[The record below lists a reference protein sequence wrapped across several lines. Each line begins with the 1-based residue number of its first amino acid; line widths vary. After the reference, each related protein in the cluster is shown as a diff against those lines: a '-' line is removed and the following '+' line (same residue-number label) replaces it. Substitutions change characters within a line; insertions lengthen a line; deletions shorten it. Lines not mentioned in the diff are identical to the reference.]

1 MATLIPTAAS
11 LSMPLPFLGQLQ
23 NPPPLKTADSEDC
36 RFSQWRLLPNSNPPR
51 YFAWDSETKS
61 EVEIRFM
68 PWLQNHPEGEEACRT
83 QCERIHQIRDPLARR
98 VLDFGR
104 SEGIPRMVLAASATK
119 PLKDFLVQADRLRR
133 VELALNLL
141 WTVHTACTHGLFHGD
156 LNAECVHVLSDEPFQ
171 IQCDYTE
178 RFLRECP
185 TVLATASSLYESDL
199 RAAIAL
205 VQTLVLESLETD
217 ETDSQPPARHW
228 AVLKRL
234 AREKVEATQL
244 ESQFDAWCKTLG
256 DCIPENRN
264 PFYTKWVAPLDRTLS
279 VAVQEHLPRGAKH
292 ARIDSDVPE
301 DVQSNFAMEV
311 PELDGSHRDP
321 SEDTDEKTFVSAV
334 DHPADATGSVH
345 RILRPGDLLGNYRL
359 HRLLGQGG
367 MGMVFQ
373 ATDTL
378 GGKAVAVKVLLNQ
391 HGDNP
396 HSVRRFTKEAR
407 ILASVRNEYVTELL
421 EVGQALGYHFLAMEY
436 VDGPTFKSWL
446 RGKAPLP
453 ERDALQFIA
462 DLCKALSQA
471 HAQQII
477 HRDIKP
483 DNILLASRSETASP
497 DSTSLSDWRIK
508 LSDFG
513 IARHIH
519 QSASMEVTR
528 AGTMLGTP
536 MYMAPEQCKGQS
548 EIGPAADVYAIG
560 IMLFEMLTG
569 DVPFRSDDPMK
580 TAAMQC
586 FDPPPDLQKRN
597 RAISD
602 RTCQLVT
609 RMLAKNPSDRF
620 ADATQLLLEINRIL
634 NGTPSALEDHPRL
647 PTHESKKLW
656 TRTFE
661 WTLQSQARDLWPLVS
676 DTDRLNRA
684 VGLPAVTYRNEQDPE
699 RGLRKFGSFHLG
711 AVKVSWEEHP
721 FEWIEGR
728 RMGVLREFSSG
739 PFKWFMSSAELLPL
753 PSGGTKLIHT
763 VKIEPRNTLGTIVST
778 IEAGWKGGRALDRVY
793 KHIDEFLQS
802 KASSNQVID
811 PFEDAPNLSRAR
823 SKRLDDRAEQM
834 RRLGIDAELCRMLSH
849 FIRYATPQAAAKIRP
864 LALAKTLGVDP
875 DILLDAC
882 IVAASV
888 GILQLHW
895 DILCPSCKAPA
906 ASEPLLSRIENH
918 TQCDAC
924 DSDFQS
930 NLADS
935 IEMVFAVHPE
945 LREVDSATYCVG
957 GPGNSPHVISQ
968 VRLQPGERIE
978 LELPIQTGNYLLRT
992 TQSIE
997 SQTISVRSSHA
1008 PSQLEFF
1015 LSNLGQSSSIP
1026 SLREGAVSLFIENN
1040 LDKQQLVRLERT
1052 IVRDDVVTAASASAI
1067 TRFRKLFPDQ
1077 VFQSDVPV
1085 TSEDLTLVALQ
1096 VNNVESLYDRLG
1108 DTEAYRTIQN
1118 FMQEVEKQAAP
1129 HRGAVVKSISEGMLL
1144 SFRDCGAA
1152 IRFGIHLQNARCH
1165 DPQMAPLQ
1173 VGIAVHRGRL
1183 LISNQNGRLDYFGS
1197 NARLVMQIA
1206 SRIQT
1211 GISMTEPIFSDPL
1224 VQHIVKETELP
1235 ITLQSREVSPDRKVL
1250 LQEWI
1255 LANAQP

>member
-1 MATLIPTAAS
+1 
-11 LSMPLPFLGQLQ
+11 
-23 NPPPLKTADSEDC
+23 
-36 RFSQWRLLPNSNPPR
+36 
-51 YFAWDSETKS
+51 
-61 EVEIRFM
+61 M
-68 PWLQNHPEGEEACRT
+68 PWLQGNLDAEEACRT
-83 QCERIHQIRDPLARR
+83 QCERIARIHDPLSRK

-104 SEGIPRMVLAASATK
+104 SEGIPRMVLAMSASK
-119 PLKDFLVQADRLRR
+119 PLQDFIVQSDRLQR
-133 VELALNLL
+133 VELGLHLL
-141 WTVHTACTHGLFHGD
+141 WTVNTACTHGLFHGA
-156 LNAECVHVLSDEPFQ
+156 LHAGSVQILSEEPLQVQWDF
-171 IQCDYTE
+171 TE
-178 RFLRECP
+178 RFLQKCP
-185 TVLATASSLYESDL
+185 NVLPTASSLYESDL

-205 VQTLVLESLETD
+205 VQHLVLGSMEPDASDPTI
-217 ETDSQPPARHW
+217 PARHW

-234 AREKVEATQL
+234 AREEIDSAQL
-244 ESQFDAWCKTLG
+244 ETQFDAWCKALG
-256 DCIPENRN
+256 DCVPDERN
-264 PFYTKWVAPLDRTLS
+264 PFHTKWVAPLDRTLS
-279 VAVQEHLPRGAKH
+279 VAVQEHLPREAEN
-292 ARIDSDVPE
+292 ARIAAQGSD
-301 DVQSNFAMEV
+301 EV
-311 PELDGSHRDP
+311 EPTFETAGPKLEGFERDRND
-321 SEDTDEKTFVSAV
+321 DTDEKTFVSAV
-334 DHPADATGSVH
+334 DHPTDSTGSVH
-345 RILRPGDLLGNYRL
+345 RILRQGDMLGNYHL

-378 GGKAVAVKVLLNQ
+378 NGKAVAVKVLLNQ

-396 HSVRRFTKEAR
+396 HAVRRFTKEAR

-436 VDGPTFKSWL
+436 IDGPTLKSWL

-483 DNILLASRSETASP
+483 DNILLASRSKPIGPE
-497 DSTSLSDWRIK
+497 STSLSDWRIK

-597 RAISD
+597 RDISD

-634 NGTPSALEDHPRL
+634 NGAPSALEDHPHL
-647 PTHESKKLW
+647 PKHESKKLW

-661 WTLQSQARDLWPLVS
+661 WTLQSQARELWPLVS

-684 VGLPAVTYRNEQDPE
+684 VGLPAVTYRTEQDPE

-711 AVKVSWEEHP
+711 ALQVTWEEHP

-739 PFKWFMSSAELLPL
+739 PFKWFMSSVELSPL
-753 PSGGTKLIHT
+753 PSGGTKLTHT
-763 VKIEPRNTLGTIVST
+763 VKIEPRNTLGKIVST

-802 KASSNQVID
+802 KASSEEVID
-811 PFEDAPNLSRAR
+811 PFEDAPILSRAR
-823 SKRLDDRAEQM
+823 SKRLDDRTEQM
-834 RRLGIDAELCRMLSH
+834 RKFGVDAELCRMLSH
-849 FIRYATPQAAAKIRP
+849 YIRFATPQAAAKIRP

-875 DILLDAC
+875 DTIVDAC

-888 GILQLHW
+888 GLLQLHW

-906 ASEPLLSRIENH
+906 ASKPLLSRIENH
-918 TQCDAC
+918 TQCEAC
-924 DSDFQS
+924 DADFQS

-945 LREVDSATYCVG
+945 LREVDSGTYCVG

-968 VRLQPGERIE
+968 VRLQPAERIE
-978 LELPIQTGNYLLRT
+978 LEIPIQSGNYLLRT
-992 TQSIE
+992 TQSID
-997 SQTISVRSSHA
+997 SQPITVRSSQA

-1015 LSNLGQSSSIP
+1015 LSDLGKSRSIP
-1026 SLREGAVSLFIENN
+1026 SLREGAVTLFIENN

-1052 IVRDDVVTAASASAI
+1052 IARDDIVTAASASAI
-1067 TRFRKLFPDQ
+1067 ARFRKLFPDQ

-1085 TSEDLTLVALQ
+1085 SSEDLTLVALQ
-1096 VNNVESLYDRLG
+1096 VNNVESLYDRFG
-1108 DTEAYRTIQN
+1108 DTEAYRTIQY
-1118 FMQEVEKQAAP
+1118 FMLEAEKQVAP

-1144 SFRDCGAA
+1144 SFQDCGAA
-1152 IRFGIHLQNARCH
+1152 IRLAIHLQKERH
-1165 DPQMAPLQ
+1165 RDPRLAPLQ
-1173 VGIAVHRGRL
+1173 IGIAVHRGRL

-1206 SRIQT
+1206 SKNRA

-1224 VQHIVKETELP
+1224 VQHILEETDHP
-1235 ITLQSREVSPDRKVL
+1235 TTLQEREISPDRKML
-1250 LQEWI
+1250 LQEWD
-1255 LANAQP
+1255 LCTTQP